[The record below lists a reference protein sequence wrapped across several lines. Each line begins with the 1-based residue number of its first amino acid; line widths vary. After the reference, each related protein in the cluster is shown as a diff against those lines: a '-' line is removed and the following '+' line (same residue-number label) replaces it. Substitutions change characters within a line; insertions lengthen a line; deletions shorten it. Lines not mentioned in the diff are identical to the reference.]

1 MAVQVTLAGLQPARA
16 RQSDLL
22 RPGDAARETVASAAG
37 RLRARF
43 GAGTVRRP
51 ALAPD
56 PGDVPERRFAWR
68 DPTAA
73 GADR

>member
-1 MAVQVTLAGLQPARA
+1 
-16 RQSDLL
+16 
-22 RPGDAARETVASAAG
+22 
-37 RLRARF
+37 
-43 GAGTVRRP
+43 VRRP

-73 GADR
+73 GAGR